1 MLYDIILQVLAVLA
15 LAVIIGEVFEQF
27 GLPAVAGELLSGL
40 ILGPTVLGYVVSNS
54 QIQGISSISLFFIIF
69 MIGFEMRT
77 ETVRKNVPKAALV
90 TITSFII
97 PLILAIALSIA
108 MLPFGLVPNFVVAL
122 AIAVPSIS
130 IISVIVIQYDLLKQ
144 DSGQII
150 LASVAITDIIAFVIL
165 AAVSQSIGNTLLT
178 IVYLVIFIIGFAI
191 VDRVLNSK
199 REGFQ
204 RFLAK
209 SSSYA
214 RREDISYAVLIVVGL
229 LVSYF
234 FQVIGISYIIGA
246 FFAGLI
252 LHDELIGREAF
263 GRVSRTFSRMNR
275 AFFIPLFFGFA
286 GAEANFASGDYPFTL
301 AVTAIIIGSIV
312 PGMIL
317 TYFGSKAILKV
328 KEGGPRNIAVIL
340 GGRGAVGIVI
350 VTVALSDNL
359 IGTREYSLVIVGT
372 LVVSILVPLLL
383 KRRDR
388 KPQAEDRLDQIEL
401 D

>member
-1 MLYDIILQVLAVLA
+1 
-15 LAVIIGEVFEQF
+15 
-27 GLPAVAGELLSGL
+27 
-40 ILGPTVLGYVVSNS
+40 
-54 QIQGISSISLFFIIF
+54 
-69 MIGFEMRT
+69 
-77 ETVRKNVPKAALV
+77 
-90 TITSFII
+90 
-97 PLILAIALSIA
+97 
-108 MLPFGLVPNFVVAL
+108 
-122 AIAVPSIS
+122 
-130 IISVIVIQYDLLKQ
+130 
-144 DSGQII
+144 
-150 LASVAITDIIAFVIL
+150 
-165 AAVSQSIGNTLLT
+165 
-178 IVYLVIFIIGFAI
+178 
-191 VDRVLNSK
+191 
-199 REGFQ
+199 
-204 RFLAK
+204 
-209 SSSYA
+209 
-214 RREDISYAVLIVVGL
+214 
-229 LVSYF
+229 
-234 FQVIGISYIIGA
+234 
-246 FFAGLI
+246 
-252 LHDELIGREAF
+252 
-263 GRVSRTFSRMNR
+263 MNR